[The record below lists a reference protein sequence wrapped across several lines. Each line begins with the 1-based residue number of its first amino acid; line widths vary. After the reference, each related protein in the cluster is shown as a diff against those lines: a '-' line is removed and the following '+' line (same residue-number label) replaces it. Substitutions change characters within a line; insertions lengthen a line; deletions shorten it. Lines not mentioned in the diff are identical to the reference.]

1 MRGILV
7 VFYISPGS
15 FGKDSALMEPP
26 QKVLM
31 RSSGLAGPWQGSLGS
46 LPSPV
51 QDTI

>member
-31 RSSGLAGPWQGSLGS
+31 RSSGLVLGFSSLAGPRYNIVSILW
-46 LPSPV
+46 
-51 QDTI
+51 